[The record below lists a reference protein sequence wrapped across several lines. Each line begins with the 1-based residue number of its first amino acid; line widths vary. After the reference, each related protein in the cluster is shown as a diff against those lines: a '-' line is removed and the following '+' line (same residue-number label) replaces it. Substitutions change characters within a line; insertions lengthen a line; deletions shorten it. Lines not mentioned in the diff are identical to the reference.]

1 MAYKGNQIDKENL
14 NQDLKDEIDKIEI
27 VKNEVDVIKP
37 KVNNSWQKGVFNDTD
52 ITNLSNI
59 NSSRVFYITGWK
71 APASNIEQVSIVIP
85 VANFNGVV
93 KVSVT
98 GNYNN
103 TDAFGAF
110 EYVTHYAKLGDTLF
124 SHQRT
129 ILKADKRIATEYYFL
144 DFNFSGGLFTIPI
157 VRKPNAINNL
167 TVKVE
172 FLTTQDGTFNM
183 LKDAVL
189 VFEDFGT
196 SWHGYPWTP
205 QASQIPT
212 YDAIYRWDRK
222 SDSIAFDK
230 GGSGGYPDPNTFLD
244 STFITNHAN
253 AQSPNRPVDFWYIEQ
268 VFYGGNGLTNNRSQF
283 ARSYYNS
290 QADMKVRHYFD
301 GSWSAWSPS
310 IQEVFQSVS
319 NGKAQVA
326 SAITGKGVQTA
337 SDATFETMA
346 ANIRAISAGV
356 TGSFNL
362 PALNPYTSTDITLG
376 PFNFLVKQYCS
387 DIAGVQMCNGMQ
399 AQTPNEPSVKGDF
412 IHPIIGNGNGTY
424 SLKITFRNQTSGNS
438 PLRLVNYF
446 VAP

>member
-1 MAYKGNQIDKENL
+1 LAYKGNQIDKENL

-172 FLTTQDGTFNM
+172 LLTTQGGTFEM
-183 LKDAVL
+183 LKDATL
-189 VFEDFGT
+189 VFEDLGT
-196 SWHGYPWTP
+196 SWSGYPWTP
-205 QASQIPT
+205 QTTSFMQKNQDNI
-212 YDAIYRWDRK
+212 I
-222 SDSIAFDK
+222 SGSITSK
-230 GGSGGYPDPNTFLD
+230 
-244 STFITNHAN
+244 STFPFILKPDGQRAHTIHKDAN
-253 AQSPNRPVDFWYIEQ
+253 SNLFIAPTAENGNAEWGLATVFALDGTVHMPKLLVDG
-268 VFYGGNGLTNNRSQF
+268 VDL
-283 ARSYYNS
+283 
-290 QADMKVRHYFD
+290 K
-301 GSWSAWSPS
+301 
-310 IQEVFQSVS
+310 QSVS
-319 NGKAQVA
+319 NGKSQVA
-326 SAITGKGVQTA
+326 NAITQKGVPTSADAEFATMANNIGQIQTGTQIKAYTQTVTIPALSSGQTA
-337 SDATFETMA
+337 SVNVVTPFKPTDAMINLDGVVLRNTIVQGNNWANRHSVYNVRVVDAGGGNWSTFFDIRGGQLSTGEQTQMA
-346 ANIRAISAGV
+346 MLISW
-356 TGSFNL
+356 
-362 PALNPYTSTDITLG
+362 
-376 PFNFLVKQYCS
+376 
-387 DIAGVQMCNGMQ
+387 
-399 AQTPNEPSVKGDF
+399 
-412 IHPIIGNGNGTY
+412 
-424 SLKITFRNQTSGNS
+424 
-438 PLRLVNYF
+438 
-446 VAP
+446 